1 MSITRFQVNADDAR
15 IRQTVQSWLDG
26 LRLELPAPITLDITR
41 GFVPS
46 PIEAGRTIFE
56 QPAVT
61 ISHGPPSY
69 DLRVAWRLAPACAT
83 LPKDSTQIHIAI
95 SDSGAQRL
103 DDFLNT
109 FLITVIILSLRRV
122 GWHHV
127 HAASA
132 EDPSGRGWLIAG
144 DARAGKSTTAA
155 LMASRGW
162 RVGSDDTTFLARDNG
177 AFCAWSTR
185 QPLALR
191 RGGHT
196 LLGDNQFKRNTRR
209 NKFVCWPE
217 QLGGSWTN
225 RIVPDIIL
233 FSKPGARV
241 TTCEPIKPIE
251 ALAELV
257 RWSAWVMLEPDLAQ
271 NHLDLLNTIAQRTT
285 SYRAQ
290 LGSDLFQDPTRLS
303 AILP

>member
-1 MSITRFQVNADDAR
+1 M
-15 IRQTVQSWLDG
+15 
-26 LRLELPAPITLDITR
+26 
-41 GFVPS
+41 
-46 PIEAGRTIFE
+46 FE

-61 ISHGPPSY
+61 ITHGPPSY
-69 DLRVAWRLAPACAT
+69 DLRVAWRVAPACAE
-83 LPKDSTQIHIAI
+83 LPPDSHRIRISL
-95 SDSGAQRL
+95 SDSAANKL
-103 DDFLNT
+103 DEFLNT

-132 EDPSGRGWLIAG
+132 QDPQGRGWLIAG

-177 AFCAWSTR
+177 GFCAWSTR

-196 LLGDNQFKRNTRR
+196 LLSSSKLKKNVQR

-233 FSKPGARV
+233 FSKPGERV
-241 TTCEPIKPIE
+241 TTCEQIRPIE

-257 RWSAWVMLEPDLAQ
+257 RWSAWVMLEPTLAQ
-271 NHLDLLNTIAQRTT
+271 QHLDLLNAIAQRVK
-285 SYRAQ
+285 SYRAH

-303 AILP
+303 KMLP